1 MWLNPINLHSSP
13 FSSSA
18 SESNKIIEFV
28 LYSKY
33 IFPGMLKQDTSAKA
47 KMIYHRPRG
56 SLRRV
61 LLTDLCLKKEN

>member
-1 MWLNPINLHSSP
+1 MWLNPINIHSSP

-18 SESNKIIEFV
+18 SESNKIMEFV

-47 KMIYHRPRG
+47 KMTYHRPQG
-56 SLRRV
+56 SLRRI
-61 LLTDLCLKKEN
+61 LLTDLCLKKEK